1 MSDLVTK
8 LSARGLVLPTGD
20 DLAGMPYDFIARGDP
35 AGIAESIEII
45 VELPLVELALADAN
59 AKTQHALTEQSF
71 AEQQRLVQRKL
82 ALRAR
87 LGQMGRARAAL

>member
-1 MSDLVTK
+1 LQDH
-8 LSARGLVLPTGD
+8 GLVLPASD
-20 DLAGMPYDFIARGDP
+20 DLASRPYDFIARGDP
-35 AGIAESIEII
+35 VGIAESIEII
-45 VELPLVELALADAN
+45 VELPLVELALAEAN
-59 AKTQHALTEQSF
+59 ARTQHELTEQSF